1 MKINN
6 GDSYLLPHSAE
17 ALTNFGFAID
27 LHAILTEKRRKK
39 KSRKM
44 ELSAIDTL
52 RVMLI
57 LLQLFYNLP
66 L

>member
-6 GDSYLLPHSAE
+6 GDSYLLTHSAE

-27 LHAILTEKRRKK
+27 LHAILTATRRKK
-39 KSRKM
+39 KSHKM
-44 ELSAIDTL
+44 ALSAIGTL
-52 RVMLI
+52 RVMSI
-57 LLQLFYNLP
+57 LLLQFYNLP